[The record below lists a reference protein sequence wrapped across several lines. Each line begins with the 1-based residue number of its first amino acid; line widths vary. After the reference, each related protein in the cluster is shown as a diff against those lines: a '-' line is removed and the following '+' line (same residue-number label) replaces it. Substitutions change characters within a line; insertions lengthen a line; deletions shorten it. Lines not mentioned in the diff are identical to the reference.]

1 MNQNNEVKAN
11 NAVEKTMAPLNPTT
25 PAKEPRHAI
34 VPDKPNA
41 ESPHVIAKQ
50 SKKEGNSVN
59 QNNEVK
65 TNSVVEK
72 PATPPNPT
80 TPAKDPKRVI
90 GPNKSIE
97 GHPLII
103 AIDHGYGNIKT
114 PTFIFPACIRPS
126 LDEVEQLLCD
136 SLSFEG
142 KHYIIGT
149 GHKEFR
155 HDKIMDEDYY
165 ILTLAAIG
173 KELRHR
179 HLTSAEVIIA
189 AGLPLTWADYQHTHF
204 KEYLMKNPHVDFTYL
219 GVDYHVD
226 IKDVFIFSQGVAAI
240 AHRIKKFTGI
250 NMLVDIGNGTMN
262 VFNINDKKV
271 IKESFF
277 TEKYGTYQC
286 VILARELLQR
296 HFSSIPMDPQIEKY
310 MCSLRTDMGEKY
322 KTIIGD
328 AAKQYVAEIF
338 RRLREREYDPDLM
351 RLWVTGGGACLV
363 KNFGEFKPDRVII
376 LNDIHANARGYEAL
390 AKARLEM
397 GA

>member
-1 MNQNNEVKAN
+1 MTEIKGTKV
-11 NAVEKTMAPLNPTT
+11 
-25 PAKEPRHAI
+25 
-34 VPDKPNA
+34 
-41 ESPHVIAKQ
+41 
-50 SKKEGNSVN
+50 
-59 QNNEVK
+59 
-65 TNSVVEK
+65 
-72 PATPPNPT
+72 
-80 TPAKDPKRVI
+80 
-90 GPNKSIE
+90 
-97 GHPLII
+97 I

-136 SLSFEG
+136 TLSFEG

-173 KELRHR
+173 KELHHR
-179 HLTSAEVIIA
+179 HL
-189 AGLPLTWADYQHTHF
+189 

-310 MCSLRTDMGEKY
+310 MYSLHSEMGEKY

-363 KNFGEFKPDRVII
+363 KNFGEFKPDRVI
-376 LNDIHANARGYEAL
+376 
-390 AKARLEM
+390 
-397 GA
+397 